1 MIVSGILDCFSLKF
15 QFFLN
20 FPSPLILTS
29 QLFIFFFF
37 FFTVLKPYFPL
48 LSIKQ
53 LSPRFPPTKRQI
65 FIISYRSFCRM
76 CDRRCK
82 KICIKSEFIDTLAS
96 TRTISFS
103 NSSVSIYIYIY
114 VVSTIISIRLNS
126 HSTRTFWRLI
136 SHEACGHILDS
147 RCVRKINVIPLTNQ
161 PIYQLDIINRFEI
174 FENIP
179 FRF

>member
-114 VVSTIISIRLNS
+114 CIYDYFHQIKFTLDENVLEINFTRSVWS
-126 HSTRTFWRLI
+126 HSR
-136 SHEACGHILDS
+136 
-147 RCVRKINVIPLTNQ
+147 
-161 PIYQLDIINRFEI
+161 
-174 FENIP
+174 
-179 FRF
+179 